1 MSTFTAV
8 DLSRLPL
15 PDVFEQLDFEQLL
28 AQRVAEFKRYM
39 PEYDALVESDP
50 VYKVLQA
57 SAYRELTLREQ
68 FNQRAKGLFLAYAQ
82 RGDLDNLAAPFGVTR
97 KQLNPADPEAGTPA
111 EFETDTEF
119 RRRIQLAPEGLS
131 VAGPEGAYI
140 FHTLS
145 ADNAVLDASATSPA
159 PGEVVVTVLARD
171 GDGTPSDSL
180 LATVD
185 SVLQNGQ
192 VRPLTD
198 FVRVVG
204 AQILPYEV
212 EADLYTFDGP
222 DAAVVIAE
230 ARRRLEAFM
239 ADSHRLGRD
248 VAVSAIY
255 AQLHAEGVQRVALR
269 APVAD
274 LAVERHQAA
283 YCTALTLNHRGSNE

>member
-28 AQRVAEFKRYM
+28 ARRVDQFRTFM

-50 VYKVLQA
+50 VYKVLQV
-57 SAYRELTLREQ
+57 SAYNELILREQ

-97 KQLNPADPEAGTPA
+97 KQLAPADPEAGTPA

-145 ADNAVLDASATSPA
+145 VDNAVLDASATSPA
-159 PGEVVVTVLARD
+159 PVRSWSPCWRAMETVRRPIHCWPPSMPCCRTVRYAR
-171 GDGTPSDSL
+171 
-180 LATVD
+180 
-185 SVLQNGQ
+185 
-192 VRPLTD
+192 
-198 FVRVVG
+198 
-204 AQILPYEV
+204 
-212 EADLYTFDGP
+212 
-222 DAAVVIAE
+222 
-230 ARRRLEAFM
+230 
-239 ADSHRLGRD
+239 
-248 VAVSAIY
+248 
-255 AQLHAEGVQRVALR
+255 
-269 APVAD
+269 
-274 LAVERHQAA
+274 
-283 YCTALTLNHRGSNE
+283 

>member
-1 MSTFTAV
+1 VSTFTAV

-28 AQRVAEFKRYM
+28 AQRVADFKRFM
-39 PEYDALVESDP
+39 PQYDALVESDP

-57 SAYRELTLREQ
+57 SAYREMVLREQ

-82 RGDLDNLAAPFGVTR
+82 RADLDNLAAPFGVTR
-97 KQLNPADPEAGTPA
+97 KQLTPPDIEAGTA
-111 EFETDTEF
+111 AVFETDTEF

-145 ADNAVLDASATSPA
+145 ADTAVLDASATSST
-159 PGEVVVTVLARD
+159 PGEVVVTVLGRD
-171 GDGTPSDSL
+171 GDGTPSDAL
-180 LATVD
+180 LAIVD
-185 SVLQNGQ
+185 AVLQDDQ

-204 AQILPYEV
+204 AQILPYGV

-230 ARRRLEAFM
+230 ARRRLDAFM

-255 AQLHAEGVQRVALR
+255 AQLHAEGVQRVVLH

-274 LAVERHQAA
+274 LAVGRHQAA
-283 YCTALTLNHRGSNE
+283 YCTGVKLSHRGTNE